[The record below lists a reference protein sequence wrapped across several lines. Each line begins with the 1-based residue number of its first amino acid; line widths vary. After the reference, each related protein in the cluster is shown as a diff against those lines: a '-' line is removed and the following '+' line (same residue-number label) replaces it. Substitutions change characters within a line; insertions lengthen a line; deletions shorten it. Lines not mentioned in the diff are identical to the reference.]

1 MVGSVS
7 WARCLCQ
14 CLMRIARFSG
24 SKKDSRTDCSQGDEN
39 EEAEEEAE
47 AEGDGM
53 GAQLKV

>member
-47 AEGDGM
+47 VEEGDGM
-53 GAQLKV
+53 GRS